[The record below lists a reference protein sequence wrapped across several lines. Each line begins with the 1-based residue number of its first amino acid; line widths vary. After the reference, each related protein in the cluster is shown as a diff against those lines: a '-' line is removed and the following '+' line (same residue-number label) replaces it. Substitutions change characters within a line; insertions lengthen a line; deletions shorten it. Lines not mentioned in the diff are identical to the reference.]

1 MSGPFDFVNDILY
14 NKKYIMVDNQKENEY
29 VPFLSNRALS
39 YNIETI
45 LYAQEMNIK
54 NGLDKKLQ
62 YDYLINSTR
71 PIKRRYSK
79 WAKKIVNSD
88 VDLIQEYFGYNFQN
102 AKIALSI
109 LSKEQLKEIKKR
121 LEKGG

>member
-88 VDLIQEYFGYNFQN
+88 VDLIQEYFGCNFQN